1 MQSWSKW
8 MKQGDAYIGL
18 DKFGASGPGKDVYQ
32 YFDISIDNSVVVT
45 QIIIPISVF
54 LPT

>member
-1 MQSWSKW
+1 MLFPNNDPKIIAIII
-8 MKQGDAYIGL
+8 GDTGFFPNLSSSI
-18 DKFGASGPGKDVYQ
+18 PM